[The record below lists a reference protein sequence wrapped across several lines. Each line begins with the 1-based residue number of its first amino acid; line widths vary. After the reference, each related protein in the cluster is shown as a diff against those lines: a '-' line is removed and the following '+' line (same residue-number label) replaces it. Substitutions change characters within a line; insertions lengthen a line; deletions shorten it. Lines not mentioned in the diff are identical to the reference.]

1 MPFGPLVLIV
11 DDSEDIRNVFS
22 TFLEHE
28 GFSVLAAADGTRG
41 ITLARKHRP
50 KVIVMDGGLPG
61 LSGWDALRQI
71 KADPELSDIPTLF
84 VTGDG
89 RTDAAERA
97 FAAGAAGF
105 LLKPFPLDRL
115 MRLIRHTLEIA

>member
-89 RTDAAERA
+89 RTGAAERA

-105 LLKPFPLDRL
+105 LLKPFPLEQL
-115 MRLIRHTLEIA
+115 MCLIRHTLEIS